1 MTLPE
6 PTLLIE
12 RMYDQL
18 SKEIDQDT
26 CLIGILNGGSLIL
39 NELKKKIKTKADYGL
54 VDCSFYRDD
63 LESSG
68 IKIREKSTSINF
80 NIDGKKII
88 LIDDVFFTGRTIR
101 AAMNELFDF
110 GRPKEIKLF
119 VLIDREKNELPIKP
133 TFSTYKMNKSSNEY
147 IDLILENDKLIFRSR
162 KSNDQ

>member
-39 NELKKKIKTKADYGL
+39 NELKKKIKTKVDYGL

>member
-39 NELKKKIKTKADYGL
+39 NELKKKIKTKVDYGL

-80 NIDGKKII
+80 NIHGKKII

>member
-39 NELKKKIKTKADYGL
+39 NELKKKIKTKVDYGL

-88 LIDDVFFTGRTIR
+88 LIDDVFFTGRTIS

>member
-12 RMYDQL
+12 RMYGQL

-39 NELKKKIKTKADYGL
+39 NELKKKIKTKVDYGL

>member
-39 NELKKKIKTKADYGL
+39 NELKKKIKTKVDYGL

-68 IKIREKSTSINF
+68 LKIREKSTSINF

-88 LIDDVFFTGRTIR
+88 LIDDVFFTGRTIS

>member
-39 NELKKKIKTKADYGL
+39 NELKKKIKTKVDYGF